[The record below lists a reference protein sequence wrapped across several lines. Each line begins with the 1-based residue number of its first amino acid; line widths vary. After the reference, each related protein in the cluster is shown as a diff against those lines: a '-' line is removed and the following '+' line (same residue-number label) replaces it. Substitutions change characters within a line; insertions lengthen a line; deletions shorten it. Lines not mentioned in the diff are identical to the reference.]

1 MYDNYRPQ
9 TKFAKVMFLQVSV
22 CPGGAVHGRGACMVG
37 GMCGGGMHGRGAC
50 VVGDMRG
57 RGTCMGECAWQEGMH
72 GGGHVCLSVITLE
85 LLELSESKLS
95 TKHQGQMNKISCLTM
110 LYFCMLVLY
119 WIIPKSN
126 DRSNLSEKCSLIFS
140 FIPWSVTLVHW
151 SFRFYSRFRLVWID
165 P

>member
-22 CPGGAVHGRGACMVG
+22 CPRGGGCSCQGGMHGG
-37 GMCGGGMHGRGAC
+37 GHVWWGHAWQGSMCGGGHAWQGDMHGG
-50 VVGDMRG
+50 V
-57 RGTCMGECAWQEGMH
+57 CMAGGHAWWGGMH

-110 LYFCMLVLY
+110 LCLCMLVLY
-119 WIIPKSN
+119 
-126 DRSNLSEKCSLIFS
+126 
-140 FIPWSVTLVHW
+140 
-151 SFRFYSRFRLVWID
+151 
-165 P
+165 